1 MGKGN
6 RIKDIL
12 TFENPDAIIHEGM
25 DSALIG
31 IYRDKY
37 DISKAVYSYIKYI
50 EVLVKEKG
58 MSEEEALEYFDLN
71 VSNCRYNVED
81 HEPII
86 IDDTGV

>member
-1 MGKGN
+1 MGKGT

-12 TFENPDAIIHEGM
+12 TQENPDAIIHGGM

-50 EVLVKEKG
+50 EVLVNENG
-58 MSEEEALEYFDLN
+58 MTEEEALEYFDTNILT
-71 VSNCRYNVED
+71 YNVED
-81 HEPII
+81 HQAII